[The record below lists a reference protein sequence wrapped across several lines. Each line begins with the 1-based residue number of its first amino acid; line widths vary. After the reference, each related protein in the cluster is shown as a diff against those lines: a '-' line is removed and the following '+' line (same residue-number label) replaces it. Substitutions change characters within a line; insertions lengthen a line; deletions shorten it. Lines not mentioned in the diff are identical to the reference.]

1 MNNKRILVVVLPL
14 ITTLVACNSGG
25 SNNNGNTLQQIGVN
39 NAKQLS
45 ASEFV
50 ASGDQTSYTWMSGE
64 SKLNAVG
71 VYGTKGV
78 ASTANYPKARSNYA
92 MWTDNSG
99 NVWIFGGESGTSNY
113 KRYYNDM
120 WKYNP
125 NDKTWK
131 WVSGSN
137 TPNVAA
143 VFGKKGT
150 AAKTNTPAPK
160 SDAYTWKDKDGNL
173 WLFGGTSYVPV
184 TTPFGSDSAAF
195 YYNDLWMFNVSTEQ
209 WTWVSGTNLS
219 YQQSTYS
226 TTVGVESSGN
236 TPGSRYSGTTWSD
249 VSGNLWLFGGTSDE
263 SAPKVKGDVIVVRND
278 MWRFNVA
285 TKQWALMSP
294 ISTAKYMDINK
305 KTTQVGS
312 YGTLGVASATNI
324 PSGRTMTPATWTDKS
339 GDLWLFG
346 GQENGAANLYKNDL
360 WKFNPNTNQWTWMG
374 GSQSSTQPSIYGGLG
389 VESAGNI
396 PCSRSAAASW
406 VDTSGNF
413 WLYGGNNSCG
423 ASGGG
428 AGIGA
433 DLWRYNVSTGMWA
446 LIGGSQTLSGVLP
459 TYGTKGTSSNAFVGS
474 RMFSNAKVDNSGN
487 VWLFGGKITS
497 DYSGVGADLWKIN
510 PVNVSLK
517 LEQLPAS
524 SIKWN
529 NSLIDIPGNQFGL
542 YGVLF
547 TNQSSF
553 QLESINVAGKFP
565 SNEFGFDLYRS
576 TCLVSGTS
584 KSIVLAPNASCSLVI
599 RYQPTVLS
607 YTGVLQFAAQ
617 AKAVNSTPI
626 YTTGAVSIPYS
637 SRSYAKCNITES
649 GWDNC

>member
-1 MNNKRILVVVLPL
+1 MNNKVVLVVLPL
-14 ITTLVACNSGG
+14 IAALVGCNSGS
-25 SNNNGNTLQQIGVN
+25 SNNNGNMLQSAGAN

-45 ASEFV
+45 VSQIT

-64 SKLNAVG
+64 SKLSAVG
-71 VYGTKGV
+71 IYGTKGV

-99 NVWIFGGESGTSNY
+99 NVWIFGGESGTELY

-137 TPNVAA
+137 TANVAA

-150 AAKTNTPAPK
+150 AAKTNTPASK

-173 WLFGGTSYVPV
+173 WLFGGTSYIPQ
-184 TTPFGSDSAAF
+184 TGISITAT
-195 YYNDLWMFNVSTEQ
+195 YYNDLWKFDVSTEQ
-209 WTWVSGTNLS
+209 WTWISGTNLS
-219 YQQSTYS
+219 NQPSIYS
-226 TTVGVESSGN
+226 VTARAESSGN
-236 TPGSRYSGTTWSD
+236 APGSRYQGSTWSD
-249 VSGNLWLFGGTSDE
+249 ESGNFWLFGGTSRE
-263 SAPKVKGDVIVVRND
+263 SSATDVIVVRND
-278 MWRFNVA
+278 LWRFNVA

-294 ISTAKYMDINK
+294 ISTAKYMNAKNK
-305 KTTQVGS
+305 TILVGS

-324 PSGRTMTPATWTDKS
+324 PGGRTMAPATWTDRS
-339 GDLWLFG
+339 GNLWLFG
-346 GQENGAANLYKNDL
+346 GQETGAANLYKNDL

-374 GSQSSTQPSIYGGLG
+374 GSQGSDQASVYGSLGAESS
-389 VESAGNI
+389 GNI

-428 AGIGA
+428 SGIGA

-459 TYGTKGTSSNAFVGS
+459 TYGTKGTSSNSFVGS
-474 RMFSNAKVDNSGN
+474 RMFSNAKVDNTGN

-565 SNEFGFDLYRS
+565 SNEFSFDLYRS

-599 RYQPTVLS
+599 RYQPTVSS

-626 YTTGAVSIPYS
+626 YTTGAVSITYS

-649 GWDNC
+649 SWSKCSY